1 MALQDLLELSSQ
13 KENKKQGMSEER
25 ILAQIDHLR
34 DLISFYREYPD
45 LFVDF
50 IKGPEST
57 FNFYFYQRIFIR
69 VVMRHRYVYATFPR
83 AYSKSFLS
91 MMVLML
97 RCVLYPNSHLFV
109 TTGGK
114 EQAASITVAKIE
126 EICRLVPALS
136 NEINWSRGAS
146 KKSKNDAE
154 YKFKNGSCIDILAA
168 KESSRGQRR
177 TGGLMEEC
185 VLIDQTALN
194 EIIIPTTNVNRLLP
208 DGTRNK
214 DEVVNKSQIYI
225 TTAGWK
231 NSFAYKKLIE
241 LLIRSII
248 EPNEVMVLGGTYNT
262 PITEGLLDENFVD
275 ELKLDGT
282 YNEDSFDREYRSKW
296 SGDVENAFF
305 SAEKF
310 DKHRVLLQPEY
321 EFSGRSSKNAY
332 YVLGIDVGRLNCT
345 TEVCVFKVTPQV
357 QGAALKTLV
366 NLYTFEAED
375 FEAQAIN
382 IKKLY
387 YKYKA
392 RICAIDANGLGV
404 GLIDFMTKAQIDPE
418 SGDELPPFGV
428 EGGTSEDVLEAYKK
442 IKGPGV
448 EENAMY
454 LIKANAPINTEAH
467 TYVQTQMSSGKV
479 KLLIDETQAKTKLMS
494 TKVGQAMDTDRRNEY
509 LKPFN
514 LTTILREQM
523 LNLVEEN
530 EGVNIILK
538 QSSKGI
544 RKDKFSAFEYGLYY
558 IKQEEDRKKKKK
570 SRNVADMMFFTNG

>member
-13 KENKKQGMSEER
+13 KESKKQGMSEER

-34 DLISFYREYPD
+34 ELISFYREYPD